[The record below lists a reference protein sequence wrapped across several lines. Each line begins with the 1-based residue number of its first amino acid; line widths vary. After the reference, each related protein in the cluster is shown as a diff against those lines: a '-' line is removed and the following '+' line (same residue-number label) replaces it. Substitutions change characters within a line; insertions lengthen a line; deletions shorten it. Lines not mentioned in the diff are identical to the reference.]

1 MSSYSPLSI
10 PPPELAGLLRKY
22 DRPGPRYTSYPT
34 AVEFAETFAGE
45 TYREYLKRADAQ
57 SDTPLSAYV
66 HLPFC
71 DSRCSFCGCNVIIL
85 PDHARAAGY
94 LDDLADEFALVAGLL
109 PRRRR
114 VAQFH
119 FGGGTPTYQSPE
131 ELARVYRAFT
141 ALFEMTPEAEIAC
154 EVDPRSTTLEHLDML
169 RALGFNRVSM
179 GVQDFTPEVQQIIRR
194 NQTEEETRRIFQ
206 ACRERNFHS
215 INMDL
220 VYGLPLQ
227 RLETF
232 DRTLEAVVE
241 LRPDRVAVYSFAHV
255 PWLRANQK
263 LLDPKTLPPPELK
276 IELFALAMRRF
287 LDAGYV
293 KIGMDHF
300 ALPEDELSRALGR
313 HALYRNF
320 MGYTV
325 QPPGD
330 MLGFGISAIGNVQ
343 GAFAQ
348 NTKKLTRYRQAIRSG
363 IPPVERGYALTRDD
377 ELRGRV
383 ILEIMC
389 NFRVDFAPI
398 EVDFGIRAAEYFARE
413 FVELEDME
421 REGFLVRGPDHLRL
435 TDKGSLFVRNVAM
448 VFDAHLRRRRA
459 EQPMF
464 SRTV

>member
-1 MSSYSPLSI
+1 M
-10 PPPELAGLLRKY
+10 LRKY

-34 AVEFAETFAGE
+34 AVEFAEAFTGE
-45 TYREYLKRADAQ
+45 TYLDYLKRADAQ
-57 SDTPLSAYV
+57 SDTPLAVYV

-94 LDDLADEFALVAGLL
+94 LNDLADEFALIAGLL

-131 ELARVYRAFT
+131 ELAQVYRAFT

-154 EVDPRSTTLEHLDML
+154 EVDPRSTTVEHLDRL

-179 GVQDFTPEVQQIIRR
+179 GVQDFTPEVQRIIRR
-194 NQTEEETRRIFQ
+194 GQTEEQTRWIFQ
-206 ACRERNFHS
+206 ACRERNYHS
-215 INMDL
+215 INIDL

-227 RLETF
+227 RPETF
-232 DRTLEAVVE
+232 DRTLESVVE

-287 LDAGYV
+287 LDAGYI

-300 ALPEDELSRALGR
+300 ALPEDELARALGS

-320 MGYTV
+320 MGYTI

-330 MLGFGISAIGNVQ
+330 MLGFGISAIGNVR

-348 NTKKLTRYRQAIRSG
+348 NTKKLTRYRQAIQSG
-363 IPPVERGYALTRDD
+363 VPPVERGCVLTRDD
-377 ELRGRV
+377 EIRGRV

-389 NFRVDFAPI
+389 NFRVDFRPI
-398 EVDFGIRAAEYFARE
+398 ESDFGIRAADYFARE

-421 REGFLVRGPDHLRL
+421 REGFLERGPEHLRL
-435 TDKGSLFVRNVAM
+435 TDKGTLFVRNVAM